1 MFLFAAKLNS
11 ARNVLSYKAGDCL
24 PDREPWLLLAG
35 LLSYTGMRT
44 LPKATTGFAAKIYE
58 IYFLRLKIRN

>member
-1 MFLFAAKLNS
+1 MCC
-11 ARNVLSYKAGDCL
+11 YKAGHRL
-24 PDREPWLLLAG
+24 PDRERNYCYFTLAAG

-44 LPKATTGFAAKIYE
+44 LPNATTGFAAKIYE